1 MASSDTQ
8 VDIRE
13 FAKRMVEET
22 QRSGTSNKAI
32 LWVVIG
38 ASSFMSFLCMFI
50 AVYALFTGMYAKEKA
65 NILEEQMRYI
75 QGSKK

>member
-1 MASSDTQ
+1 MAYSDTK

-22 QRSGTSNKAI
+22 QNSGTSNKAI

-38 ASSFMSFLCMFI
+38 ASAFMSFLCIFI

-65 NILEEQMRYI
+65 NVLEEQIRYI
-75 QGSKK
+75 QGSKR